1 VQTRLA
7 AKSGIRNYEGGT
19 HVKLRSK
26 VAAFAAAAGLAA
38 GMLIV
43 GGGGTAHAAEF
54 LNCDRVSGTGS
65 VKPGLSNV
73 TGLQSISA
81 ASPKIPT
88 AGQYPRTCT
97 GTIAATTGPLVSV
110 KGKLSGVTNCSGA
123 PVPGNTD
130 PVDGKFDLN
139 WTTIVDGKALKTSTY
154 IRLGAG
160 ETLDTFG
167 VSNGIV
173 TKGPGLGM
181 DVEGDLLQAPIVT
194 KNGVGTYSTLSALGT
209 IVFGSAS
216 LDLGLSCQAGVSIN
230 GQPTTITSLIFSTD
244 GTSLLGPTVD
254 SSLSLTLPDPA
265 P

>member
-1 VQTRLA
+1 
-7 AKSGIRNYEGGT
+7 
-19 HVKLRSK
+19 
-26 VAAFAAAAGLAA
+26 
-38 GMLIV
+38 MLIV
-43 GGGGTAHAAEF
+43 GGGGTAHAETF
-54 LNCDRVSGTGS
+54 LDCDRVSGTGS
-65 VKPGLSNV
+65 VKPGLSAA
-73 TGLQSISA
+73 TGVQAISA
-81 ASPKIPT
+81 ASPKIPI

-110 KGKLSGVTNCSGA
+110 KGKLTGVTNCSGA
-123 PVPGNTD
+123 AVPGNTD
-130 PVDGKFDLN
+130 PVDGKFDLT
-139 WTTIVDGKALKTSTY
+139 WTNLVEGKVLKTSTY

-194 KNGVGTYSTLSALGT
+194 KNGVGTYSSVDTNGN
-209 IVFGSAS
+209 IVFGAAS
-216 LDLGLSCQAGVSIN
+216 LDLGLSCQAGISIN
-230 GQPTTITSLIFSTD
+230 GQPTTITSLVFSTD
-244 GTSLLGPTVD
+244 GVSLLGPTVN